1 MTTRQISPTTLSL
14 ESADRA
20 LDAGRARA
28 EELGV
33 AMNIVVLDGGAYGVA
48 SARMDGA
55 ALAAIE
61 TSAVKAR
68 TAVLFAQP
76 TPDLA
81 AAVQPGAPLFTID
94 VATRE
99 PLAFV
104 PGGVPVTDAAG
115 RVIGAI
121 GAGGG
126 TPDQDDEVASAA
138 ATAIAS

>member
-76 TPDLA
+76 TRDLA

>member
-1 MTTRQISPTTLSL
+1 MTIRQISPTTLGL
-14 ESADRA
+14 GAAEQAIA
-20 LDAGRARA
+20 AGRARA
-28 EELGV
+28 DELGV
-33 AMNIVVLDGGAYGVA
+33 AMNIVALDAGAHGVA
-48 SARMDGA
+48 AARMDGA

-68 TAVLFAQP
+68 TPVLFAQP
-76 TPDLA
+76 TRDLA
-81 AAVQPGAPLFTID
+81 ATVQPGAALFTIEG
-94 VATRE
+94 ATRD

-104 PGGVPVTDAAG
+104 PGGVPVTDAEG

-138 ATAIAS
+138 VAAIS

>member
-1 MTTRQISPTTLSL
+1 MTTVQISPTTLTL
-14 ESADRA
+14 ELAERA
-20 LDAGRARA
+20 IAAGRAHA

-33 AMNIVVLDGGAYGVA
+33 PMNIAVLDAGAHLVA

-68 TAVLFAQP
+68 TALLFAQP
-76 TPDLA
+76 TRALA
-81 AAVQPGAPLFTID
+81 AAVQPGGALFTIEG
-94 VATRE
+94 ATRD

-104 PGGVPVTDAAG
+104 PGGIPVPDADG
-115 RVIGAI
+115 RVIGAV

-126 TPDQDDEVASAA
+126 TPDQDHEVAAA
-138 ATAIAS
+138 ALAAMLG

>member
-1 MTTRQISPTTLSL
+1 MSSITQISITTVSL
-14 ESADRA
+14 ADAQRA
-20 LDAGRARA
+20 VEAGKAKA
-28 EELGV
+28 AELGV
-33 AMNIVVLDGGAYGVA
+33 AMNIAVLDAGTHLVA

-61 TSAVKAR
+61 TSQTKAR

-76 TPDLA
+76 TKNLA
-81 AAVQPGAPLFTID
+81 AAVQPGAPLFTIEA
-94 VATRE
+94 ATRD

-104 PGGVPVTDAAG
+104 PGGVPIRDGEG

-126 TPDQDDEVASAA
+126 APDQDHEVAEAA
-138 ATAIAS
+138 LAAL